1 MSAVRDLLLTA
12 QHAAVKSSA
21 HLQAAAANI
30 DATLAERVSVYRSA
44 TNATQTHLTAAT
56 AHTDAWLT
64 QHCSGYRPWQLL
76 LMVLAAGWLL
86 PRLVAATLRQLR
98 LFRDKGT
105 RSTKYMAVTNSP

>member
-30 DATLAERVSVYRSA
+30 DATLAERVGVYRSA

-98 LFRDKGT
+98 LFRDKGIRMSMDMSLT
-105 RSTKYMAVTNSP
+105 DRL

>member
-1 MSAVRDLLLTA
+1 MRDLLLTA
-12 QHAAVKSSA
+12 QHAAVKSRA

-30 DATLAERVSVYRSA
+30 DTTLAERVSIYRSA

-98 LFRDKGT
+98 LFRDKGIRLT
-105 RSTKYMAVTNSP
+105 EQMSLTDSP